1 MPRGP
6 AAGEHRQPR
15 FTGAAAAAGR
25 RPSAAGLLHRDTVR
39 TITAVFRARRRRRPG
54 PRIVLPAMLLATL
67 TGALAIAECPS
78 HLARV
83 VPDHDTRARLLADGL
98 QEPLTTAGPSLAPE
112 LVDRS
117 LIVEWMD
124 AIAVT
129 YGAEVLRLIRV
140 SGGTDCRWTDLYN
153 HLRAVST
160 LEGIEYYSAS
170 RGYHRTLYHQ
180 SYAIAGAEDRT
191 RLPDPVAGSVPERST
206 LYLLQEDSTFGSN
219 VYRTDFRF
227 DGTAITMRVRNLTT
241 MWWSILPLVDPGNFR
256 SVVSVTPTDQ
266 GLLFYAAAGIHTIS
280 IGGVRER
287 SESSLR
293 NRLDALE
300 RWLRAHLS

>member
-1 MPRGP
+1 M
-6 AAGEHRQPR
+6 A
-15 FTGAAAAAGR
+15 
-25 RPSAAGLLHRDTVR
+25 TV
-39 TITAVFRARRRRRPG
+39 ISARRRRRPR
-54 PRIVLPAMLLATL
+54 PRLVLPGMLLATL
-67 TGALAIAECPS
+67 TGALAFAECPAQ
-78 HLARV
+78 LDRV
-83 VPDHDTRARLLADGL
+83 VPDDGIRAQLLVDGL
-98 QEPLTTAGPSLAPE
+98 QVPLTTAGPTLTPE
-112 LVDRS
+112 LVDRPAIMAW
-117 LIVEWMD
+117 LD
-124 AIAVT
+124 AIPVT

-140 SGGTDCRWTDLYN
+140 SGGTACRWTDLYN

-180 SYAIAGAEDRT
+180 SYAIASAEDRT

-206 LYLLQEDSTFGSN
+206 LYMLQEDSTFGSN
-219 VYRTDFRF
+219 VYQTDFRF
-227 DGTAITMRVRNLTT
+227 DGAAITMQVRNLTT

-300 RWLRAHLS
+300 RWVRAHLS